1 MYQYTE
7 TEKTALQAA
16 DARKR
21 YKAWMS
27 KPFAEHDVR
36 ALREAAKGDAD
47 GAFTVPPSLVD
58 PAEADARDALAKL
71 ASAWERG
78 APRAERVDALREVGA
93 LRYLEGPEGN
103 LEHAKRRAEADT
115 ALGIMLVDALRRKST
130 VRLREQPF
138 LLERVRRLPRPPSA
152 GAWQPLAAWLRAR
165 VSRLGERSSP

>member
-1 MYQYTE
+1 MKHYTE
-7 TEKTALQAA
+7 SEEIALQAA

-27 KPFAEHDVR
+27 KPFAGHDVR

-47 GAFTVPPSLVD
+47 GAFTVPPS
-58 PAEADARDALAKL
+58 
-71 ASAWERG
+71 
-78 APRAERVDALREVGA
+78 
-93 LRYLEGPEGN
+93 
-103 LEHAKRRAEADT
+103 
-115 ALGIMLVDALRRKST
+115 LGIMLVDALRRKST